1 MSWTDELTDALKNL
15 PRHAAPPGFTEAVL
29 HRLDEAPARH
39 TPAWPALAGTAAVAA
54 CLALA
59 VGLGLGLGLGLGPR
73 GGDKVDRVDEVDWVD
88 SSELAPK
95 PSTQSTLSTPPNR
108 ATHPTPAPAPGPA
121 ARAAAVARLEQQ
133 QRQLRQQHSQLQAE
147 LEALRQLALE
157 DSRAVY
163 LGGDERV
170 DLVWGLDPPTGYDPA
185 SYHPRR

>member
-1 MSWTDELTDALKNL
+1 MSRTDELTDALKNL

-29 HRLDEAPARH
+29 RRLDEAPAPH
-39 TPAWPALAGTAAVAA
+39 TLAWPALAGTATVAA

-59 VGLGLGLGLGLGPR
+59 VGLGLGLEGKE
-73 GGDKVDRVDEVDWVD
+73 KVDRVDDVDWVD

-95 PSTQSTLSTPPNR
+95 PSTQSTLSTRSTRPDGS
-108 ATHPTPAPAPGPA
+108 APAPAPEPA